1 MRPVIF
7 EKKHEFTYLK
17 LKNSCLTWQR
27 MMFSTE
33 ISWKFM
39 RDLDLPPATRLLPL
53 DLALA
58 GFCFE
63 SSARQ
68 MLG

>member
-7 EKKHEFTYLK
+7 VKKHEFTYLK

-27 MMFSTE
+27 VMFSTE

-39 RDLDLPPATRLLPL
+39 RDLGVVVFAAGDALVAFGFSFGRILL
-53 DLALA
+53 
-58 GFCFE
+58 
-63 SSARQ
+63 
-68 MLG
+68 